1 MEINPNIFGY
11 SLILLILIII
21 LVLRE
26 ETPKKKKKKKI
37 KKTNEF
43 QEFNKTL
50 KNFVYYNPYS
60 IQLRNGLGITELD
73 RKKNDFVKYV
83 INIITEDF
91 VVVYTHQ
98 IRGSL
103 IEVAYRKNFPAEIKY
118 TTYIDIPKQFV
129 IIEYVDQS
137 KQYNGSLGLN
147 NVTINIDDSEII
159 KLREQLEGYIQS
171 LEKQNRKD
179 QDGEK

>member
-50 KNFVYYNPYS
+50 KKFR
-60 IQLRNGLGITELD
+60 IL
-73 RKKNDFVKYV
+73 
-83 INIITEDF
+83 
-91 VVVYTHQ
+91 
-98 IRGSL
+98 
-103 IEVAYRKNFPAEIKY
+103 
-118 TTYIDIPKQFV
+118 
-129 IIEYVDQS
+129 
-137 KQYNGSLGLN
+137 
-147 NVTINIDDSEII
+147 
-159 KLREQLEGYIQS
+159 
-171 LEKQNRKD
+171 
-179 QDGEK
+179 